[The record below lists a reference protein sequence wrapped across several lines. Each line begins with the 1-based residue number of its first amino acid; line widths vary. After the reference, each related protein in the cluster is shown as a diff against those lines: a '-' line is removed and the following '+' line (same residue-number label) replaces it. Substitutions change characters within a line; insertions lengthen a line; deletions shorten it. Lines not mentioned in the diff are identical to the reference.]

1 LEDLNLNPSINLN
14 MFRKI
19 ISALSLFLILSA
31 PTLRAQVAETLK
43 AFPYQ
48 KASDVTA
55 QLDAMRSWSASDW
68 SEVLRLL
75 DIDSLKLSPA
85 YALDAYVNSVAKD
98 PVQRSNAAKTLS
110 KGLSGLNSF
119 FARNLVIQC
128 LGRLGDDA
136 AVPALAKALG
146 TGNNVGDAARALST
160 IGSDKALKALE
171 KAAPL
176 VSGTTKAEVDAAL
189 EHLRKTIKMN
199 TPSFTLTK
207 QERKAGFEVLFDGRN
222 LEKWVG
228 NKSGYLLKDGAMVV
242 QPHGGSGGNLYTA
255 EEYGDFEFRFEFQL
269 TPGANNGLGIRTP
282 TKGDAAYVGME
293 LQILDNEADKYKTLQ
308 PYQYH
313 GSVYGVAPSKRGFL
327 KPTGEWNRQTVI
339 AKGDQIKVILND
351 EVILDVNVREVSKN
365 GTADKR
371 PHPGLLNPKGHI
383 GFLGHGD
390 VVKFR
395 NIRVLK
401 LD

>member
-1 LEDLNLNPSINLN
+1 

-19 ISALSLFLILSA
+19 ISALSLVLILTA
-31 PTLRAQVAETLK
+31 PTLQAQVSETLK

-48 KASDVTA
+48 KASDVSS
-55 QLDAMRSWSASDW
+55 QLQAMRSWSASDW

-75 DIDSLKLSPA
+75 DVDSLKLSPA

-98 PVQRSNAAKTLS
+98 PVQRTSASKTLS
-110 KGLSGLNSF
+110 KGLAGLNSF

-136 AVPALAKALG
+136 SVSALAKVLRSDK
-146 TGNNVGDAARALST
+146 NVGDAARALSN
-160 IGSDKALKALE
+160 IGSNKALKALE
-171 KAAPL
+171 KAAPQA
-176 VSGTTKAEVDAAL
+176 SGAAKAEIDAAL
-189 EHLRKTIKMN
+189 DHIRKTIAKN

-222 LEKWVG
+222 LDKWVG
-228 NKSGYLLKDGAMVV
+228 NKSGYPIRDGAIMVD
-242 QPHGGSGGNLYTA
+242 PKGGAGGGNLYTTA
-255 EEYGDFEFRFEFQL
+255 EYGDFEFRFEFQL

-293 LQILDNEADKYKTLQ
+293 LQILDNDAEKYKTLQ

-313 GSVYGVAPSKRGFL
+313 GSVYGVATAKRGFL

-395 NIRVLK
+395 NIRILK
-401 LD
+401 MD

>member
-1 LEDLNLNPSINLN
+1 

-31 PTLRAQVAETLK
+31 PTLRAQVSETLK

-48 KASDVTA
+48 KASDVGP
-55 QLDAMRSWSASDW
+55 QLQAMRSWSASDW

-98 PVQRSNAAKTLS
+98 PVQRTSAAKTLS

-128 LGRLGDDA
+128 LGRLGEDA
-136 AVPALAKALG
+136 AVPALAKTLRSDK
-146 TGNNVGDAARALST
+146 NVGDAARALSV

-171 KAAPL
+171 KAAPQA
-176 VSGTTKAEVDAAL
+176 SGAAKAEIDAAL
-189 EHLRKTIKMN
+189 EHIRKTIARN
-199 TPSFTLTK
+199 TPSFTLSK

-222 LEKWVG
+222 LDKWVG
-228 NKSGYLLKDGAMVV
+228 NKSAYPIREGAIMVD
-242 QPHGGSGGNLYTA
+242 PHGGSGGGNLYTA
-255 EEYGDFEFRFEFQL
+255 AEYGDFEFRFEFQL

-293 LQILDNEADKYKTLQ
+293 LQILDNEAEKYKTLQ

-313 GSVYGVAPSKRGFL
+313 GSVYGVATAKRGFL

-395 NIRVLK
+395 NIRILK
-401 LD
+401 MD